1 MEIIMKRKVPAG
13 WSHSIID
20 SLFKRN
26 EDALDRSNYRGMRWT
41 NHVLEIKVIERVV
54 ENIIRKT
61 VNNAKMQFGFCSGR
75 STTEAI
81 FILRQLQGKY
91 LAKHRKLYIAFVYL
105 RKAFNR
111 VPRKVLWWALHVVSV
126 LEWLV
131 KVLQLCIWVP

>member
-26 EDALDRSNYRGMRWT
+26 EDPLDRSNYCGVRWT

-61 VNNAKMQFGFCSGR
+61 VNNAKMQLGFCSGR
-75 STTEAI
+75 STTDAI

-91 LAKHRKLYIAFVYL
+91 LAKHRNYTLHLFIWERPSIECLERYYGGLFMLSVYW
-105 RKAFNR
+105 NG
-111 VPRKVLWWALHVVSV
+111 
-126 LEWLV
+126 
-131 KVLQLCIWVP
+131 